1 MKISGIIGTC
11 RYEITDDAVLVISP
25 ISGMTGQISLEI
37 TECGWPW
44 NGANIR
50 KVQLSGKII
59 AEKSIAG
66 MFGGCTQLEDI
77 TDLAKMDVSSVEN
90 MESMFYSCR
99 SITDISSLADWD
111 VSSVRNMKYMFEY
124 CGSLTDIS
132 ALSGWN
138 VSSVKTMNSMF
149 SLCEHI
155 EDLSPL
161 TEWDVGNTEDMKTM
175 FYNCVMLRTLNGLSK
190 WDTGNVRCIAHM
202 FSNCGLLTDISALS
216 EWDTGNI
223 VETNGAFCECG
234 LLSDISPLG
243 KWDMKNVIDMTGMFK
258 NCCSLKDIS
267 PLTGWNTES
276 AMSVQDIFYN
286 TDITEAGA
294 VRNWNIKSIRSI
306 SGMFGKTKA
315 GVNPLEEKIP
325 MACPK
330 TGSFIGWKKC
340 CDGKIVKLLIPEDAR
355 RSSSLGKKCRC
366 DKAKVLQ
373 VFNWDGT
380 QDVIAKSTYNHH
392 FFYFVGETV
401 SVPNFD
407 TDRFNECAPGIHFFM
422 DRDAAE
428 KYR

>member
-59 AEKSIAG
+59 AKKSIAG

-90 MESMFYSCR
+90 MESMFYSCI

-111 VSSVRNMKYMFEY
+111 VSSVRN
-124 CGSLTDIS
+124 
-132 ALSGWN
+132 
-138 VSSVKTMNSMF
+138 
-149 SLCEHI
+149 
-155 EDLSPL
+155 
-161 TEWDVGNTEDMKTM
+161 
-175 FYNCVMLRTLNGLSK
+175 
-190 WDTGNVRCIAHM
+190 
-202 FSNCGLLTDISALS
+202 
-216 EWDTGNI
+216 
-223 VETNGAFCECG
+223 
-234 LLSDISPLG
+234 
-243 KWDMKNVIDMTGMFK
+243 
-258 NCCSLKDIS
+258 
-267 PLTGWNTES
+267 
-276 AMSVQDIFYN
+276 
-286 TDITEAGA
+286 
-294 VRNWNIKSIRSI
+294 